1 MAVVSVALAIA
12 SAALWGGADYLA
24 GVSSRRMAVLA
35 VTFISQLA
43 GLLTVGLLLLA
54 TGEPLSAAGALWG
67 VGAGLV
73 GAATLGVFYAALAG
87 GAMSLVAPLSACG
100 AVVPVGI
107 ALARGGAPGALTVAG
122 IAVALA
128 GIVLIARRD
137 DEALALTPRVLGL
150 AAAAAL
156 GIGTVL
162 ALLQLG
168 AGAEGSSGIGVV
180 VAARASAVSLTGLAL
195 LATRTRLAASR
206 GALAPIAAVGVAD
219 TGANALFAVASEGG
233 ADALVAMLASLYPV
247 TTVLLARALLA
258 ERLTLRQGAGVAL
271 ALAGAALVST
281 G

>member
-1 MAVVSVALAIA
+1 VVSITLAIA

-24 GVSSRRMAVLA
+24 GVSSRRLAVLV

-43 GLLTVGLLLLA
+43 GMLTIGALLLA
-54 TGEPLSAAGALWG
+54 TGEPLSAGGALWG
-67 VGAGLV
+67 LAAGAV
-73 GAATLGVFYAALAG
+73 GAATLAVFYAALAG

-107 ALARGGAPGALTVAG
+107 ALAAGGAPGPVAVAG
-122 IAVALA
+122 MALALA
-128 GIVLIARRD
+128 GIALIARRD
-137 DEALALTPRVLGL
+137 HEALALTPRVLGL

-162 ALLQLG
+162 ALLQQG
-168 AGAEGSSGIGVV
+168 AGAEGSSGLGVV
-180 VAARASAVSLTGLAL
+180 FAARVAAVTLTGLAL
-195 LATRTRLAASR
+195 LATRTPLRADRSAI
-206 GALAPIAAVGVAD
+206 GPIAAVGVAD

-233 ADALVAMLASLYPV
+233 SDALVAMLGSLYPV
-247 TTVLLARALLA
+247 TTVLLARALLG
-258 ERLTLRQGAGVAL
+258 ERLTPRQGAGVAL

>member
-35 VTFISQLA
+35 VTFVSQLA

-73 GAATLGVFYAALAG
+73 GAATLGVFYA
-87 GAMSLVAPLSACG
+87 
-100 AVVPVGI
+100 
-107 ALARGGAPGALTVAG
+107 
-122 IAVALA
+122 ALA

-168 AGAEGSSGIGVV
+168 AGAEGSSGVGVV

-195 LATRTRLAASR
+195 LATRTRLTASR
-206 GALAPIAAVGVAD
+206 GAIAPIAAVGVAD

-233 ADALVAMLASLYPV
+233 ADALVAMLGSLYPV

>member
-1 MAVVSVALAIA
+1 VFAVALAIA

-24 GVSSRRMAVLA
+24 GVSSRRMAVLV

-43 GLLTVGLLLLA
+43 GLVTVGAVLLVS
-54 TGEPLSAAGALWG
+54 GEPLSAAGALWG
-67 VGAGLV
+67 LGAGVV

-107 ALARGGAPGALTVAG
+107 ALARGGAPGAMTAAG
-122 IAVALA
+122 MALA
-128 GIVLIARRD
+128 LTGIVLIARRD
-137 DEALALTPRVLGL
+137 DEALALSPRVLGL

-162 ALLQLG
+162 TLLQLG
-168 AGAEGSSGIGVV
+168 AGAEGSSGLGVV
-180 VAARASAVSLTGLAL
+180 VAARAAAASVTALAL
-195 LATRTRLAASR
+195 IVTRTRLAAER
-206 GALAPIAAVGVAD
+206 GAIAPIAAVGVGD
-219 TGANALFAVASEGG
+219 TAANALFAVASEGG
-233 ADALVAMLASLYPV
+233 SDALVAMLGSLYPV
-247 TTVLLARALLA
+247 TTVLLARTLLA
-258 ERLTLRQGAGVAL
+258 ERLTARQGAGVLL

>member
-1 MAVVSVALAIA
+1 MVSVALAIA

-54 TGEPLSAAGALWG
+54 TGDPLSVAGALWG
-67 VGAGLV
+67 LGAGVV

-107 ALARGGAPGALTVAG
+107 ALARGGAVGAPTLAG
-122 IAVALA
+122 ILVALA
-128 GIVLIARRD
+128 GIALIARRD
-137 DEALALTPRVLGL
+137 DDALALTPRVLGL

-156 GIGTVL
+156 GIGTGL
-162 ALLQLG
+162 TLLQLG
-168 AGAEGSSGIGVV
+168 AGAEGSSGVGVV

-195 LATRTRLAASR
+195 LATGARLSAPR
-206 GALAPIAAVGVAD
+206 GGIALIAAVGVAD

-233 ADALVAMLASLYPV
+233 ADALVAMLGSLYPV
-247 TTVLLARALLA
+247 TTVLLARTLLA
-258 ERLTLRQGAGVAL
+258 ERMTVRQGVGVGL